1 MMKKKLFLSMLLL
14 LVGVSMQAQSIAS
27 EQMDE
32 RFNDGTKFP
41 RGWFGEGWKIKDGKA
56 KAKAT
61 EDSGNSGFPGMG
73 GGGMPST
80 NPSTNP
86 SDNPSAGM
94 PGMGGMFGG
103 DRKRTYLLTPPVS
116 VNDGEDMVFSARKT
130 NGDDEGGFPGG
141 GGMGFNFDL

>member
-14 LVGVSMQAQSIAS
+14 LVGVGMQAQSIAS

-94 PGMGGMFGG
+94 PGMPGVQCPEAQRRRQWHGLQLRHEGYHGHDGYHLRGGAVGV
-103 DRKRTYLLTPPVS
+103 RQEPV
-116 VNDGEDMVFSARKT
+116 GAR
-130 NGDDEGGFPGG
+130 G
-141 GGMGFNFDL
+141 